1 MECLQGFYNLSHYY
15 DLLETVRVNIHV
27 YDYNKRHTATANQKS
42 NRVFLDELNRQQWQI
57 TQHFRQSIMFSNVCF
72 IENGEVSLVRLKSI

>member
-15 DLLETVRVNIHV
+15 DLLDTVRVNNACLH
-27 YDYNKRHTATANQKS
+27 DYNKRHTATANQKS

-57 TQHFRQSIMFSNVCF
+57 TQHFRLSIMFSNVCF
-72 IENGEVSLVRLKSI
+72 AVKW